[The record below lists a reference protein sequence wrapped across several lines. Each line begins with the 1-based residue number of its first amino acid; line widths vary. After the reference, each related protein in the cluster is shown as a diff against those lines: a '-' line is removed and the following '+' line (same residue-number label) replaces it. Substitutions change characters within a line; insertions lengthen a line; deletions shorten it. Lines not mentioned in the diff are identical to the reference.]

1 MREKPIGFRV
11 QLLNHSDTA
20 AYATYR
26 LNSTLLV
33 HFDIKIA
40 VILNKIKYISIFYSY
55 DTFLYYKKIYD
66 INKYEN

>member
-33 HFDIKIA
+33 HFNIRIA
-40 VILNKIKYISIFYSY
+40 VILNEIKYVSIFYSY
-55 DTFLYYKKIYD
+55 NTISIL
-66 INKYEN
+66 

>member
-26 LNSTLLV
+26 LNSLLLNY
-33 HFDIKIA
+33 FNIKMTI
-40 VILNKIKYISIFYSY
+40 ILNKIKYVSIFYSY
-55 DTFLYYKKIYD
+55 YTILYYTKIYD
-66 INKYEN
+66 INKY